1 MNAVYVS
8 VESKVLP
15 SYPVGDLPLWMWND
29 GFWIS
34 SYCRLGCS
42 FKTQFGYG
50 NVFDII
56 DILNTTEYYY
66 TYQINFNVANFKQQ
80 YNKWF

>member
-34 SYCRLGCS
+34 SLY
-42 FKTQFGYG
+42 
-50 NVFDII
+50 I
-56 DILNTTEYYY
+56 
-66 TYQINFNVANFKQQ
+66 
-80 YNKWF
+80 YNIVDWVVLSKHSLDMAMYLT